1 MRLQIYSI
9 LAYVI
14 KAGLL
19 FAVLSL
25 VSCSKDKDVPP
36 LTVPQPPVQ
45 PDSSKKFYT
54 YLALGD
60 SYTIGQSVAIEDRFP
75 HLTVARLKQLGFG
88 VAVPEY
94 IATTGWTT
102 GNLLN
107 AIESANK
114 KKDFSLVSLL
124 IGVNNQY
131 QGRDTGEYR
140 KQFIQCLEKA
150 LLHAGNKKDR
160 VFVLSIPDYGATPF
174 GGMLD
179 RKKITREIDAYNSIN
194 VFVSAQY
201 GVSYINITPGSRE
214 ALNDPEL
221 VANDG
226 LHPSGKEYRK
236 WAELLAT
243 RMATKLR

>member
-1 MRLQIYSI
+1 MRLQIYPI
-9 LAYVI
+9 LSYVLNL
-14 KAGLL
+14 GLF
-19 FAVLSL
+19 FAALTL
-25 VSCSKDKDVPP
+25 VSCNKDKGFYAETAPVPP
-36 LTVPQPPVQ
+36 ALS
-45 PDSSKKFYT
+45 DSSQTFYT

-60 SYTIGQSVAIEDRFP
+60 SYTIGQSVPTEDRFP
-75 HLTVARLKQLGFG
+75 HQTVVRLKQLGFT
-88 VAVPEY
+88 VSVPEY
-94 IATTGWTT
+94 IATTGWAT

-107 AIESANK
+107 AIASANM

-140 KQFIQCLEKA
+140 KQFTQCIEQA

-179 RKKITREIDAYNSIN
+179 RQKITREIDAFNNIN

-201 GVSYINITPGSRE
+201 EVSYINITPGSRD
-214 ALNDPEL
+214 ALNDLEL

-243 RMATKLR
+243 RMATQLR